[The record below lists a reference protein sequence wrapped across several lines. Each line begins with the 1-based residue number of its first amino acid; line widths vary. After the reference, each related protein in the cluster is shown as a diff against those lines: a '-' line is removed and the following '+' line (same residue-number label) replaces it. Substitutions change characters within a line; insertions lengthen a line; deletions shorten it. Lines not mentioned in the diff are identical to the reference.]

1 MERPIIAFGA
11 DDVGD
16 PFALLSCGH
25 RQHVRHQPPLQSR
38 SWVVNAATRDAM
50 RGTALNC
57 LRCERL
63 ELPPGFVPYKRTPE
77 FTEAT
82 VPAGLRRDHSTK
94 AGVWARI
101 EVLAGRLRYRCPSLG
116 LDVELSARTPGT
128 VVPEILHSVEP
139 VGAVRFLVEFYHA
152 AGAGN

>member
-1 MERPIIAFGA
+1 MERPIIAFGV

-25 RQHVRHQPPLQSR
+25 RQQVRRQPPFQSR
-38 SWVVNAATRDAM
+38 PWVLDPATRDAM
-50 RGTALNC
+50 CGTPLNC
-57 LRCERL
+57 VLCERL
-63 ELPPGFVPYKRTPE
+63 DLPLGFVPYKRTPE

-82 VPAGLRRDHSTK
+82 VPAALRRDHATK
-94 AGVWARI
+94 TGVWARI

-128 VVPEILHSVEP
+128 VVPEIRHSVEP

-152 AGAGN
+152 AGAGT